1 MRSRVA
7 GIVTAGILTAGIVA
21 AELLFATPL
30 FAQSTPA
37 QDGAATKS
45 EKTAKAASSEPA
57 PPHDLSGVWNMHATP
72 AQRKFINSTW
82 TAEGPTMTAWEQAR
96 YEQTKPS
103 NGPRTHNLQET
114 DDPVLKSCLPPGVP
128 RIYLFNFPVQIVQIP
143 GQVLMLFEYDHF
155 VRRIYTDGRPH
166 DSEQGPLWMGD
177 SIGKWE
183 GDTLVVDTTNFN
195 DKTFIDRVGRPH
207 SDALHLV
214 ERMRRIDPN
223 SLEIAFTIDD
233 PKAYT
238 KPWGAK
244 LIFENKPTWKVL
256 EQICEDN
263 ASFIGLN
270 EKATQPLKKKK

>member
-1 MRSRVA
+1 VRNRFMKR
-7 GIVTAGILTAGIVA
+7 ILVFLTSSIIFCAVS
-21 AELLFATPL
+21 
-30 FAQSTPA
+30 AQLHA
-37 QDGAATKS
+37 QQGAL
-45 EKTAKAASSEPA
+45 PA
-57 PPHDLSGVWNMHATP
+57 PTAIATSDLSGLWSRLRDAAVPRGYEMYVLDFGKSNSPMTP
-72 AQRKFINSTW
+72 WAAAKYKVTGAMYHGSDPNTVLS
-82 TAEGPTMTAWEQAR
+82 
-96 YEQTKPS
+96 
-103 NGPRTHNLQET
+103 
-114 DDPVLKSCLPPGVP
+114 DPVFQCFPPGVP

-195 DKTFIDRVGRPH
+195 DKTFLDRVGRPH
-207 SDALHLV
+207 SGALHVV
-214 ERMRRIDPN
+214 ERIRRIDPS

-238 KPWGAK
+238 EPWSSK
-244 LIFENKPTWKVL
+244 LIFESKPDWKVM

-263 ASFIGLN
+263 ASFIGFN
-270 EKATQPLKKKK
+270 KKATQAPKK

>member
-1 MRSRVA
+1 VRNHLKIRTFAISA
-7 GIVTAGILTAGIVA
+7 
-21 AELLFATPL
+21 LLLLSSGLSLQLHAQQEIAPAQPASATP
-30 FAQSTPA
+30 
-37 QDGAATKS
+37 
-45 EKTAKAASSEPA
+45 
-57 PPHDLSGVWNMHATP
+57 DLSGLWSRLRDAAVPRGYEMYILDYGKTDSPMTP
-72 AQRKFINSTW
+72 WAAAKYKVTG
-82 TAEGPTMTAWEQAR
+82 AMYHG
-96 YEQTKPS
+96 
-103 NGPRTHNLQET
+103 
-114 DDPVLKSCLPPGVP
+114 DDPSTVLSDPVFQCFPPGVP

-155 VRRIYTDGRPH
+155 IRRIYTDGRPH

-207 SDALHLV
+207 SDALHVV
-214 ERMRRIDPN
+214 ERMRRIDQN

-244 LIFENKPTWKVL
+244 LIFESKPTWKVL

>member
-1 MRSRVA
+1 VRNRIIIWAFALSALLIFSCAISTRLNA
-7 GIVTAGILTAGIVA
+7 QQETA
-21 AELLFATPL
+21 
-30 FAQSTPA
+30 PA
-37 QDGAATKS
+37 Q
-45 EKTAKAASSEPA
+45 PA
-57 PPHDLSGVWNMHATP
+57 VTTPDLSGLWSRLRDAAVPRGYGMYILDYGKTDSPMTP
-72 AQRKFINSTW
+72 SA
-82 TAEGPTMTAWEQAR
+82 AEKYKITSAMYHG
-96 YEQTKPS
+96 
-103 NGPRTHNLQET
+103 
-114 DDPVLKSCLPPGVP
+114 DDPNTVLADPVFQCFPPGVP

-177 SIGKWE
+177 SVGKWE

-207 SDALHLV
+207 SDALHVV
-214 ERMRRIDPN
+214 ERMRRLDEN

-244 LIFENKPTWKVL
+244 LIFESKPTWKVM

-263 ASFIGLN
+263 ASFLGLN

>member
-1 MRSRVA
+1 MRNRMYSWA
-7 GIVTAGILTAGIVA
+7 FALSS
-21 AELLFATPL
+21 LLFFCSAHPGRLSAQQEPASAQPPTATP
-30 FAQSTPA
+30 
-37 QDGAATKS
+37 
-45 EKTAKAASSEPA
+45 
-57 PPHDLSGVWNMHATP
+57 DLSGLWSRLRDAAVSRGYGMYILDFGKTDSPMTP
-72 AQRKFINSTW
+72 WAAAKYKITS
-82 TAEGPTMTAWEQAR
+82 AMYHG
-96 YEQTKPS
+96 
-103 NGPRTHNLQET
+103 
-114 DDPVLKSCLPPGVP
+114 DDPSTVLADPVFQCFPPGVP

-166 DSEQGPLWMGD
+166 DSGQGPLWMGD

-214 ERMRRIDPN
+214 ERMRRVDQS
-223 SLEIAFTIDD
+223 SLEIDFTIDD

-238 KPWGAK
+238 KPWGTK
-244 LIFENKPTWKVL
+244 LIFESKPTWKVL

-270 EKATQPLKKKK
+270 EKATQPAIKKK

>member
-1 MRSRVA
+1 MRNRLM
-7 GIVTAGILTAGIVA
+7 ILTLAVSA
-21 AELLFATPL
+21 LLLFSSAISPHL
-30 FAQSTPA
+30 HAQ
-37 QDGAATKS
+37 Q
-45 EKTAKAASSEPA
+45 EPA
-57 PPHDLSGVWNMHATP
+57 SAQPANITPDLSGLWSRLRDAAIPRGYEMYILDYGKTDSPMTP
-72 AQRKFINSTW
+72 SSAAKYKITG
-82 TAEGPTMTAWEQAR
+82 AMYHG
-96 YEQTKPS
+96 
-103 NGPRTHNLQET
+103 
-114 DDPVLKSCLPPGVP
+114 DDPSTVLSDPVFQCFPPGVP

-214 ERMRRIDPN
+214 ERMRRIDQN
-223 SLEIAFTIDD
+223 SLEIAFTVDD

-244 LIFENKPTWKVL
+244 LIFESKPTWKVM

-263 ASFIGLN
+263 ASFLGLN